1 MHPDTLIGLVIFGP
15 FLFAAGI
22 VCIALDYFNMKGD

>member
-1 MHPDTLIGLVIFGP
+1 MHPDTLFGIVLFGP

-22 VCIALDYFNMKGD
+22 LMACVRPGP